1 MKKFIS
7 LLLVVTLIFSCSFVS
22 FAAFASGGTV
32 YYIDSVSG
40 DDSSSGTSESSA
52 WKTVA
57 NIDGN
62 KLSYGD
68 KILFKRGGV
77 YEVTNLTITSS
88 GSVEEPIVISSY
100 GEGKNARLNT
110 NERAEI
116 LHLYDCSYVTVSEL
130 EFTAHNGGGIW
141 IDTPNKASYG
151 ITLQNLEMHD
161 MQNYEV
167 VSRDDFAN
175 GAAAA
180 RACVMVKGLGG
191 KHPGNPRAVDNLTI
205 IGCEMYDVGNG
216 ILLWGSWNDEKDPW
230 FTHYEDECEF
240 YYNKN
245 TLVKDCYLH
254 DMNAEAVVVGIC
266 DGGVVTNCRII
277 DCCQGLGV
285 DENGNT
291 LYYAAAA
298 WFWGAFNST
307 ISHCEI
313 AGQKNIPDGM
323 TIDFDSYSRN
333 CTYEYI
339 YSHDNTRFMVNNSK
353 RAKQYGNTVRYCLSV
368 NDFTENQRSAFATGA
383 GEYDFKFY
391 NNTIV
396 GCTELNFNKMYNST
410 VVNNIFISFD
420 GRYCPYDM
428 FEHSENNNTIGNNC
442 YYQMIAP
449 FCDLGSMNVNPG
461 FAGTDW
467 SNPES
472 FKLSKDSP
480 LIGAGVEVTEGR
492 ISDFYGDEITSTNIG
507 CYGGDGEDVEYPY
520 ELFIV
525 KIFRV
530 VKQFF
535 STLKILIQDELFA

>member
-1 MKKFIS
+1 MKKILSVILCLIIVFT
-7 LLLVVTLIFSCSFVS
+7 VPVT
-22 FAAFASGGTV
+22 AFAYTPTV
-32 YYIDSVSG
+32 YYIDSLDG
-40 DDSSSGTSESSA
+40 DDANSGTSEISP

-57 NIDGN
+57 NIEGD

-88 GSVEEPIVISSY
+88 GSVDEPIVISAY
-100 GEGKNARLNT
+100 GDGEKPRLNT

-151 ITLQNLEMHD
+151 ITLENLEMHD

-167 VSRDDFAN
+167 RSRDDFAN

-180 RACVMVKGLGG
+180 RACVLVKGLGG
-191 KHPGNPRAVDNLTI
+191 NHPGNSRAVDDLTI
-205 IGCEMYDVGNG
+205 IGCEMYNVGNG
-216 ILLWGSWNDEKDPW
+216 IILWGSWNDEKDPW
-230 FTHYEDECEF
+230 YKDYEDECEF
-240 YYNKN
+240 YFNKN
-245 TLVKDCYLH
+245 TLVKNCYLH

-266 DGGVVTNCRII
+266 DGALVKNCRMIN
-277 DCCQGLGV
+277 CCQGKGI

-298 WFWGAFNST
+298 WFWGSINST
-307 ISHCEI
+307 FSHCEI

-323 TIDFDSYSRN
+323 TIDFDSYSNN

-368 NDFTENQRSAFATGA
+368 NDYSPAQRSAFATGS

-410 VVNNIFISFD
+410 IVNNIFVSFD
-420 GRYCPYDM
+420 GRYCPYDV
-428 FEHSENNNTIGNNC
+428 FKNAENNNTIGNNC

-449 FCDLGSMNVNPG
+449 FCDWGSMHVNPG
-461 FAGTDW
+461 FAGTDL
-467 SNPES
+467 SDPES

-492 ISDFYGDEITSTNIG
+492 TFDFYGEKINSQNIG
-507 CYGGDGEDVEYPY
+507 CYGGEGVDTEYPD

-525 KIFRV
+525 KIFRLI
-530 VKQFF
+530 KQFF
-535 STLKILIQDELFA
+535 ATLMLLIEDETAGN